1 MSKGKSCDQPAPQTQ
16 AAREPKLPPSLNS
29 VRGWSNSEVQEEDYR
44 RRLERMMLDLPLQ
57 LGAELKIAD
66 FARDLYEMVL
76 LARYATETRRKTRS
90 TARLKQL
97 LREIESGANTLFR
110 RLSNAPSNVF
120 QAWASAADF
129 ADYINSHEVTY
140 EWLQLK
146 RLLENAAERAKQAAQ
161 AAVPK
166 AEAPEN
172 RGRRSD
178 YIAASITVV
187 AAKAYEELTG
197 RDAVRSIGRDTGKPR
212 GEFHEFLTV
221 VFKALGIDS
230 SPDAA
235 NMQLQADRQHLR
247 NPREGQ

>member
-1 MSKGKSCDQPAPQTQ
+1 MSKGKSCDQPAPLTQ

-129 ADYINSHEVTY
+129 A
-140 EWLQLK
+140 
-146 RLLENAAERAKQAAQ
+146 
-161 AAVPK
+161 
-166 AEAPEN
+166 
-172 RGRRSD
+172 
-178 YIAASITVV
+178 
-187 AAKAYEELTG
+187 
-197 RDAVRSIGRDTGKPR
+197 
-212 GEFHEFLTV
+212 
-221 VFKALGIDS
+221 
-230 SPDAA
+230 
-235 NMQLQADRQHLR
+235 
-247 NPREGQ
+247 

>member
-1 MSKGKSCDQPAPQTQ
+1 
-16 AAREPKLPPSLNS
+16 
-29 VRGWSNSEVQEEDYR
+29 
-44 RRLERMMLDLPLQ
+44 
-57 LGAELKIAD
+57 
-66 FARDLYEMVL
+66 
-76 LARYATETRRKTRS
+76 
-90 TARLKQL
+90 L
-97 LREIESGANTLFR
+97 LREIESGANTLLR
-110 RLSNAPSNVF
+110 RLSNAPPNVF
-120 QAWASAADF
+120 EAWAGAADF

-161 AAVPK
+161 AAAPK
-166 AEAPEN
+166 AEDREN
-172 RGRRSD
+172 RGRPSD

-197 RDAVRSIGRDTGKPR
+197 RDAVRNIDRGTGKPR

-221 VFKALGIDS
+221 VFEALGIDS

-247 NPREGQ
+247 KPREGQ